1 MSNEIITVEEQ
12 KQTKL
17 LENGLIMADRFINK
31 NYLINLQERGVVPLD
46 DREKVTNAIRL
57 YQVSKLVYDAKE
69 NINDKLISVYSAL
82 QDIGGTALLIIDSD
96 GSRVSYYIGT
106 RTPENAPTLM
116 KPAWPRLS
124 SPEMPTVRLS
134 ETAITM

>member
-96 GSRVSYYIGT
+96 GSRVSYYIGNQDAGECGDG
-106 RTPENAPTLM
+106 RQD
-116 KPAWPRLS
+116 PAEKFYGKFPGQYA
-124 SPEMPTVRLS
+124 EQS
-134 ETAITM
+134 EEF